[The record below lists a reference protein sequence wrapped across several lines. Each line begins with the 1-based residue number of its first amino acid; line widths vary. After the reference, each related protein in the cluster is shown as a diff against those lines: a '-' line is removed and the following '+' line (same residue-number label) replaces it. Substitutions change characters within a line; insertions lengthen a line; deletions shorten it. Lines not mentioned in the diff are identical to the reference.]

1 MDEVIELA
9 KDQIHTLIANQDK
22 ELTNIG
28 RAALENFGQSHNFAS
43 HSDRYEMS
51 ISAQDFMPNMSRSHH

>member
-9 KDQIHTLIANQDK
+9 RDQIHTLIANQDK

-51 ISAQDFMPNMSRSHH
+51 ISA